1 MSKFKAP
8 SLAGSGII
16 KPRPVAAPEIR
27 DDEIPAAEPNTLP
40 DLDAVP
46 EATVEPTP
54 AKRGKMAKRQDVEP
68 KELAQRPLYAKPETL
83 DLIRTIAFEKRTT
96 AQALYRE
103 GLFLML
109 RKHGYFKDKTLNDV

>member
-16 KPRPVAAPEIR
+16 RPKAVAAPEIR
-27 DDEIPAAEPNTLP
+27 DDEIPAAEPNVLP
-40 DLDAVP
+40 DLTAVP
-46 EATVEPTP
+46 EANADPVP
-54 AKRGKMAKRQDVEP
+54 AKRGKAAKRQDVEP
-68 KELAQRPLYAKPETL
+68 KELAQRPLYARPETL